1 MRILKSPQIR
11 FDDKRF
17 AFSFNG
23 EKITATINGL
33 SDKFDFSAFPDGIM
47 DSSMVE
53 TTLEYNPIISAE
65 RINGILSVRLIN
77 FIDEDATALEQ
88 FPGWEEY

>member
-17 AFSFNG
+17 IFEFNG
-23 EKITATINGL
+23 ESITITLGGI
-33 SDKFDFSAFPDGIM
+33 SDEFDFSAFPDGVM

-53 TTLEYNPIISAE
+53 TILEYNPIISAE
-65 RINGILSVRLIN
+65 RIDGLLSVKIMN
-77 FIDEDATALEQ
+77 FISEDSIESER
-88 FPGWEEY
+88 FPDWEEY